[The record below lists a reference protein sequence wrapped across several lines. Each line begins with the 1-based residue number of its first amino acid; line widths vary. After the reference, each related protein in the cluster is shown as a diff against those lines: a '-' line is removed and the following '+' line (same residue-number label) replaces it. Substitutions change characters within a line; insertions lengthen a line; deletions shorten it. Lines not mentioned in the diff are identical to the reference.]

1 MKEYVGLQLSDED
14 DKYIGQTFNPIDNED
29 LMATNQLP
37 NMQEMANAP
46 FGPDMNLTKD
56 EYAKQLAELEEAERK
71 HNEGEANE
79 PGVPRD
85 GT

>member
-1 MKEYVGLQLSDED
+1 
-14 DKYIGQTFNPIDNED
+14 
-29 LMATNQLP
+29 
-37 NMQEMANAP
+37 MANAP
-46 FGPDMNLTKD
+46 FGPDMNLTKE

-85 GT
+85 GTNRESAAMLAGS